1 MKYALIENNIVK
13 MISYKPVEGWE
24 EVSDSVCAEMIKKED
39 GTFDVT
45 DEVKTQKQ
53 QIAQAKIDEETNQ
66 ASAKT
71 KLKNLGLTDDEI
83 KALTGK

>member
-39 GTFDVT
+39 GTFDIT

>member
-24 EVSDSVCAEMIKKED
+24 EVNDSVCAEMIKKED
-39 GTFDVT
+39 GTFDIT

-53 QIAQAKIDEETNQ
+53 QIAQAKIDKETNQ
-66 ASAKT
+66 TSAKT

>member
-1 MKYALIENNIVK
+1 MKYAKIEDNVVK
-13 MISYKPVEGWE
+13 VISYQPVDGWE
-24 EVSDSVCAEMIKKED
+24 EVSDDVYADMIRKED
-39 GTFDVT
+39 GTFDIT

-53 QIAQAKIDEETNQ
+53 QIAQAKTDKETNQ

>member
-39 GTFDVT
+39 GTFDIT

-53 QIAQAKIDEETNQ
+53 QIAQAKTDKEINQ

>member
-1 MKYALIENNIVK
+1 MADILKVIQYINPNAKCQITDNDVNQIEWLDDTTP
-13 MISYKPVEGWE
+13 IS
-24 EVSDSVCAEMIKKED
+24 AEDINAKISEYETAEK
-39 GTFDVT
+39 T
-45 DEVKTQKQ
+45 KQTQK
-53 QIAQAKIDEETNQ
+53 ETNQ

>member
-39 GTFDVT
+39 GTFDIT
-45 DEVKTQKQ
+45 DEVKIQKQ
-53 QIAQAKIDEETNQ
+53 QIAQAKTDKETNQ
-66 ASAKT
+66 ASGKT